1 MDKKLIESE
10 AMAIMDEAAAR
21 IMAPYEGECLLCYV
35 YRQLTEFGCDG
46 GHRFARSFRDST
58 APRATALLRN
68 LARAGACCCDCE
80 IFLNAYRLGP
90 RPLVLHFKRSSAPAE
105 ADDEEDGEPFLWC
118 QGVRRGS
125 TQGCGNWVRM
135 WR

>member
-10 AMAIMDEAAAR
+10 AMAIVDEAAAR
-21 IMAPYEGECLLCYV
+21 ILMPHEGECLLCYV

-46 GHRFARSFRDST
+46 THRFARSFRDCT

-80 IFLNAYRLGP
+80 IFSNAYRLGP
-90 RPLVLHFKRSSAPAE
+90 RPLVLHFQRATPTESDQN
-105 ADDEEDGEPFLWC
+105 ADAEPFLWC
-118 QGVRRGS
+118 QGADGICRPGDQR
-125 TQGCGNWVRM
+125 T
-135 WR
+135 